1 MVDVKGFA
9 MGKVIVCERD
19 VHTMLGCEEA
29 HVLCSLE
36 K

>member
-1 MVDVKGFA
+1 MVDAKGFA

-19 VHTMLGCEEA
+19 VHTMIGCEEV
-29 HVLCSLE
+29 HVLLSLE